1 MQALVKGL
9 GALSSRVYKGREK
22 GEVGIKGWSVKFRL
36 SEGDFF
42 TIFLAFNKVIKS
54 LSLF

>member
-1 MQALVKGL
+1 MKGL
-9 GALSSRVYKGREK
+9 GALSSRVYIGREK
-22 GEVGIKGWSVKFRL
+22 GEVGIKGWNVKFRL
-36 SEGDFF
+36 CEGDFFF

>member
-1 MQALVKGL
+1 MKALVKGL
-9 GALSSRVYKGREK
+9 RALSSRVYIGREK
-22 GEVGIKGWSVKFRL
+22 GGVEIKGWSVKFRL
-36 SEGDFF
+36 CEGDFF